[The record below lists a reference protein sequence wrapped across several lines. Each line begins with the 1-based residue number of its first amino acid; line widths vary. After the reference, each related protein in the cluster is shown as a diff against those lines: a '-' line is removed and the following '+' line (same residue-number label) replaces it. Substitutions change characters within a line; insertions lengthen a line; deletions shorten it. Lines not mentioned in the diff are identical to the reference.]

1 MLATIREF
9 LPYSYK
15 SSPLRTPPRILAVDD
30 SPTNLDL
37 LRVRLESQGYE
48 VLTAADGEEAL
59 VRAHEVHPDL
69 ILLDVMMPKLD
80 GISVLKR
87 LKQDK
92 EFGFVPIILVT
103 AKADTRDVVA
113 GLEAGGDDYLTKPFE
128 QAALMARV
136 RSLLRIKSLYDQVQE
151 QTEALEDQAKQ
162 LALWNQKLEER
173 VASQLAEIERMNRLQ
188 RFLAPQVAQI
198 IASSDSENSL
208 LASHRREITVV
219 FCDLR
224 GFTAATETAE
234 PEDVMT
240 ILREYHA
247 SLGEIIFKYEGMLD
261 AFAGDGI
268 MVIFNDPLPCANHT
282 ERAIRMSLDMRNC
295 AADLSRQWR
304 SRGHNLGFG
313 VGIATG
319 FATLGQVG
327 FNQRLEY
334 TAIGSVINLA
344 SRLCGAAH
352 DGQIVVSQRVISGIE
367 ASVEAEPEVAM
378 NLKGFSR
385 PVSTFAVQSWREP
398 PQTAS

>member
-1 MLATIREF
+1 
-9 LPYSYK
+9 
-15 SSPLRTPPRILAVDD
+15 LRTPPRILAVDD

-136 RSLLRIKSLYDQVQE
+136 RSLLRIKSLYDQVQK